1 MMAGPW
7 RRVCVRADL
16 AVYVLCGKEIIPN
29 MLSGL

>member
-1 MMAGPW
+1 MAGSW

-16 AVYVLCGKEIIPN
+16 AVYVLCGKEIILN